1 MDNNLIDDFPTHDP
15 FAYRVEEATN
25 ILDRNEFV
33 LRYLEAITH
42 AKFS

>member
-1 MDNNLIDDFPTHDP
+1 MDSNLTDDFPTHNP
-15 FAYRVEEATN
+15 FTYCVEEATN

-42 AKFS
+42 ATFD